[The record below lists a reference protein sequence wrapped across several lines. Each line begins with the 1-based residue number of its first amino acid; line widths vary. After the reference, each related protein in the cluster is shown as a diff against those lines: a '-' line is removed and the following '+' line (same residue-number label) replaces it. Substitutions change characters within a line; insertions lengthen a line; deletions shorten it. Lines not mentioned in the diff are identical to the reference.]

1 MRYAIK
7 PAINGDYKVVLH
19 VEDSRAVN
27 KIEMTLGVL
36 SINFND
42 GSVEATNFGVREDYK
57 LLDKITNY
65 FPPEEEPKGPLVPLV
80 FSGVLGFLFL
90 RFVGSLYG
98 NGANLSLLSF
108 SGVIFAAN
116 YLLILAIIVAFWLK
130 INLVNTLWILLALS
144 PITLFTMNK
153 GLTPENC
160 HISGFEKKEERQGK
174 GKSKNH

>member
-1 MRYAIK
+1 M
-7 PAINGDYKVVLH
+7 
-19 VEDSRAVN
+19 
-27 KIEMTLGVL
+27 GVL
-36 SINFND
+36 SITFND
-42 GSVEATNFGVREDYK
+42 GSIEATNFGVREDFK

-65 FPPEEEPKGPLVPLV
+65 FPPEEVEKGAMIPLV
-80 FSGVLGFLFL
+80 FSGILGFLFL
-90 RFVGSLYG
+90 KFVGTLYG

-108 SGVIFAAN
+108 SGFIFALN
-116 YLLILAIIVAFWLK
+116 YMLILAIIVAFWLK
-130 INLVNTLWILLALS
+130 INLVNTLWILAALS

>member
-1 MRYAIK
+1 M
-7 PAINGDYKVVLH
+7 
-19 VEDSRAVN
+19 
-27 KIEMTLGVL
+27 GVL

-42 GSVEATNFGVREDYK
+42 GSVEATNFGVRDDFK

-65 FPPEEEPKGPLVPLV
+65 FPPEEEPKGALIPLV
-80 FSGVLGFLFL
+80 FSAILGFLFL

-98 NGANLSLLSF
+98 NGSNLSLISF
-108 SGVIFAAN
+108 SGVVFAAN

-130 INLVNTLWILLALS
+130 INLVNTLWILAALT
-144 PITLFTMNK
+144 PVTLFTMNK

-160 HISGFEKKEERQGK
+160 HISGFEKKDERQGK